1 MQLIFETLQILVKY
15 ASSIA
20 WSKKYE
26 CLIAFILCFL
36 WNVISYPQG
45 AINQFMIHITD
56 VAVAGLPATPQD
68 YKLASIL
75 ADFAASN
82 TAVGWGVLWEI
93 IQIPIGLLSML
104 LVIKMIQFLKP

>member
-1 MQLIFETLQILVKY
+1 MQLIFETLLVLVEY
-15 ASSIA
+15 VASVA
-20 WSKKYE
+20 WAKKYE

-45 AINQFMIHITD
+45 AINQFMVHVID
-56 VAVAGLPATPQD
+56 VVVVGLPSTPED

-82 TAVGWGVLWEI
+82 TAIGWGVLWEI
-93 IQIPIGLLSML
+93 IQIPMGLLGML
-104 LVIKMIQFLKP
+104 LVVKMIQFLKP